1 MLPIPLS
8 HAHFLA
14 DLNFYG
20 KFRVFFVKM
29 GKKGLT
35 VGGISVQIDN
45 IKLGC
50 DENCHKRARFYSEG
64 FIFFGWIY
72 CKVCAGFVLTVW

>member
-14 DLNFYG
+14 DLNFCG
-20 KFRVFFVKM
+20 KFFVFFVKM

-35 VGGISVQIDN
+35 VGGISVQIN
-45 IKLGC
+45 IIRLGC
-50 DENCHKRARFYSEG
+50 DESRLKQAKFYSDG
-64 FIFFGWIY
+64 FIFYGDEYTAMF
-72 CKVCAGFVLTVW
+72 